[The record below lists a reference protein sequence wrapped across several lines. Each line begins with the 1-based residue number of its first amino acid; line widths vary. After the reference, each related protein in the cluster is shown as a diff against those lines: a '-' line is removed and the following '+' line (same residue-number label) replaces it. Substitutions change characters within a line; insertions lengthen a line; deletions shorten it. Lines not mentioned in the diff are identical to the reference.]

1 MKDNSEANNNNDN
14 SNGVGNNNLVVA
26 LEEPKENYWDLVRMA
41 LSTEGIFILDDE
53 TSSFLN
59 SLKTQFLGRKWI
71 NGCVSF
77 KNAIKNGSVPEM
89 PELGKP
95 IDGFTPPKL
104 PPVHALEGL
113 IGECGV
119 PFEQQLTETDM
130 NKHRARLL
138 IAQELVEKF
147 VMPFM
152 SEEERRSLKCGQEI
166 QVTACGSNGIEYPM
180 TFKCWGSKMVLTS
193 GWNEFRIDN
202 EFKALQDWVT
212 MWVFRHK
219 RTSQLCFGMIAR
231 RFPTNQLIR
240 FQKKKKGEEM
250 NK

>member
-1 MKDNSEANNNNDN
+1 MKDNSEATNDN

-26 LEEPKENYWDLVRMA
+26 LEEPKEKYLHLVMTA
-41 LSTEGIFILDDE
+41 LSTERYIILNDE

-71 NGCVSF
+71 NGCESF

-119 PFEQQLTETDM
+119 PFEKQLTETDM
-130 NKHRARLL
+130 NKHRARLS

-147 VMPFM
+147 VMPLM

-166 QVTACGSNGIEYPM
+166 QVTAYGSNGIEYPM
-180 TFKCWGSKMVLTS
+180 KFKFWASKMHVLTS

-202 EFKALQDWVT
+202 EFKSLHDWVT
-212 MWVFRHK
+212 IWVFRHK
-219 RTSQLCFGMIAR
+219 RTRKLCFGMIAR

-240 FQKKKKGEEM
+240 FQKKKKGEKM

>member
-1 MKDNSEANNNNDN
+1 MKDNSEANINNDN
-14 SNGVGNNNLVVA
+14 SNGAGNNNLVVA
-26 LEEPKENYWDLVRMA
+26 LEKPKKKYLLLVKSA
-41 LSTEGIFILDDE
+41 LSTERDTLLDDE
-53 TSSFLN
+53 TS
-59 SLKTQFLGRKWI
+59 FLGRKWI
-71 NGCVSF
+71 NGCESF

-104 PPVHALEGL
+104 PPVRALEGL

-119 PFEQQLTETDM
+119 PFEKQLTETDI
-130 NKHRARLL
+130 NRHRARLS

-147 VMPFM
+147 VMPLM
-152 SEEERRSLKCGQEI
+152 SEEERRSLKHRQEI

-180 TFKCWGSKMVLTS
+180 KFKIWGSESHVLTS

-212 MWVFRHK
+212 TWVFRHK
-219 RTSQLCFGMIAR
+219 RTGKLCFGMIAR

-240 FQKKKKGEEM
+240 PKRKRKERT
-250 NK
+250 